1 MVVDGGNGYGGV
13 LPLGVGKGICGSN
26 REKRWGMKAENVAG
40 SISSLDGVKSV
51 DGVGAGSLD
60 SSLGDCDDGVNSSCR
75 RER

>member
-1 MVVDGGNGYGGV
+1 
-13 LPLGVGKGICGSN
+13 
-26 REKRWGMKAENVAG
+26 MKAENMAG